1 MIPTMVHGTKSTPRP
16 RVEYFL
22 TKEEK
27 QKKER
32 DLPNG
37 ATAHKFE
44 KRIQKIF
51 KSYQTKVEYVN
62 CLQHFRRNTEKI
74 FKS

>member
-1 MIPTMVHGTKSTPRP
+1 MVHGTKSTARQG
-16 RVEYFL
+16 VEYFL

-44 KRIQKIF
+44 KGIQKIF
-51 KSYQTKVEYVN
+51 KSYLTKVE
-62 CLQHFRRNTEKI
+62 
-74 FKS
+74 

>member
-1 MIPTMVHGTKSTPRP
+1 MIPTMVHGTKSTAR
-16 RVEYFL
+16 RGVEYFL

-51 KSYQTKVEYVN
+51 KSYLTKVE
-62 CLQHFRRNTEKI
+62 
-74 FKS
+74 

>member
-1 MIPTMVHGTKSTPRP
+1 MVLNRQLDGG
-16 RVEYFL
+16 VEYFL
-22 TKEEK
+22 TKEEEK

>member
-32 DLPNG
+32 DLPFKLKWNML
-37 ATAHKFE
+37 TAYSILGEIQRKFSSHS
-44 KRIQKIF
+44 KLKW
-51 KSYQTKVEYVN
+51 N
-62 CLQHFRRNTEKI
+62 M
-74 FKS
+74 